1 MDFVPSRKITLDG
14 YLSALEVPGQER
26 REVKILPAGMIEGH
40 DMVVMEII
48 YSSVPTRKSCSY

>member
-26 REVKILPAGMIEGH
+26 REVKILPAGIMIEGH
-40 DMVVMEII
+40 DMVVLEII
-48 YSSVPTRKSCSY
+48 DSSIPTKRLCF